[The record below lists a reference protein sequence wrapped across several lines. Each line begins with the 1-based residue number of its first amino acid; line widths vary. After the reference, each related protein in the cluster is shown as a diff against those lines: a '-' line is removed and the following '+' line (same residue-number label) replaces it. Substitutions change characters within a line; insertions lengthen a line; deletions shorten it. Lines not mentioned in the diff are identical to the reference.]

1 MRCITIFFITIF
13 CIFAN
18 YSKAQEIYLPA
29 TEAAIEQR
37 AFNAPDRFSTNKYQ
51 LTQYLIRPFHNDYD
65 KLRVIAYWVASHIA
79 YDNYKYD
86 NGRFNEK
93 EMRVNY
99 DILRSKAGICT
110 DFAQLFADMA
120 AIANVR
126 GVEVVSGYVLQNAK
140 ALKKWYHANEMPKDG
155 HAWNKVT
162 LYNGRKF
169 FVDTTYMSRNRIG
182 AGKKYKSSLKH
193 KLELQKRMRTKEKI
207 NENIDTFYFDFTPRE
222 ELKRVRQ
229 IHVQKKFVR

>member
-1 MRCITIFFITIF
+1 MRCITIFFIAIF

-18 YSKAQEIYLPA
+18 YSKAQEIYLAA
-29 TEAAIEQR
+29 TESAIEQR

-140 ALKKWYHANEMPKDG
+140 AVKKWYHANEMPKDG

-169 FVDTTYMSRNRIG
+169 FVDTTYMSQNRIG

-207 NENIDTFYFDFTPRE
+207 NENIDAFYFDFTPRE